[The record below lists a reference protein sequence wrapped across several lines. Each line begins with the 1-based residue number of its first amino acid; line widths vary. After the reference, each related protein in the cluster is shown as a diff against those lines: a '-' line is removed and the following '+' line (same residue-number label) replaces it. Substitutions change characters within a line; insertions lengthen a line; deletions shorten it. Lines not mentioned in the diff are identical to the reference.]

1 MASIFSRQKTP
12 LVPATEPGAS
22 SFGECGNCG
31 AVLTGPY
38 CSQCGE
44 KKLTAK
50 DYSLAHLLEETLDVL
65 THFDSRFLRTL
76 KVLFTKPG
84 ELSNA
89 YFRGGRSRY
98 TKPLTVFVI
107 LNIVFFIIQPH
118 TFLLHDKYNNYIKI
132 PTYGARVQKQL
143 LATKEPEQT
152 YAARFNTNL
161 QNQKK
166 SLLIFSVPLLALVM
180 VPLFAGTRR
189 TYAEH
194 LVFSVQVY
202 TFVLIYLGVT
212 VALFVPLVFLLRA
225 LGPSGL
231 SVLSVIGTDLVITGL
246 LEVGLIIYI
255 YLGLRR
261 AYETSRL
268 RSALSALVLA
278 WAVAILIG
286 VYHEA
291 AFFATF
297 WTT

>member
-1 MASIFSRQKTP
+1 VASPLSPHATP
-12 LVPATEPGAS
+12 PVPDAESGAS
-22 SFGECGNCG
+22 SFGRCGNCG
-31 AVLTGPY
+31 TPLSGPF
-38 CSQCGE
+38 CSRCGE
-44 KKLTAK
+44 KKLTRE
-50 DYSLAHLLEETLDVL
+50 DYSLSHLLEETLDVL

-107 LNIVFFIIQPH
+107 INIVFFVIQPH
-118 TFLLHDKYNNYIKI
+118 TFLLQDRYNNYIKI
-132 PTYGARVQKQL
+132 PSYSARVRNHL

-166 SLLIFSVPLLALVM
+166 SLLIVSVPLLAIVM
-180 VPLFAGTRR
+180 VPVFFGTRR

-194 LVFSVQVY
+194 LVFSIQVY
-202 TFVLIYLGVT
+202 TFVLIFLAAT
-212 VALFVPLVFLLRA
+212 VAVFFPLVRLLRA
-225 LGPSGL
+225 IGPAGV
-231 SVLSVIGTDLVITGL
+231 SVLKVIGSDSGITGML
-246 LEVGLIIYI
+246 LAGLTIYI
-255 YLGLRR
+255 YLALRR

-268 RSALSALVLA
+268 RSALSALILA

>member
-1 MASIFSRQKTP
+1 MASNSPRHETP
-12 LVPATEPGAS
+12 QVPAKEPGAS
-22 SFGECGNCG
+22 SFGKCGNCG
-31 AVLTGPY
+31 AVLNGPF

-44 KKLTAK
+44 KKLTTE

-107 LNIVFFIIQPH
+107 INIVFFIVQPH
-118 TFLLHDKYNNYIKI
+118 TFLLHDKYNNYIKY
-132 PTYGARVQKQL
+132 PAYAARVSEHL
-143 LATKEPEQT
+143 RATKEPEQT
-152 YAARFNTNL
+152 YAARFDANL

-166 SLLIFSVPLLALVM
+166 SLLIVSVPLLALVM
-180 VPLFAGTRR
+180 AVIFIGTRH

-202 TFVLIYLGVT
+202 TFVLIFLGAM
-212 VALFVPLVFLLRA
+212 VALFFPLVRLLRA
-225 LGPSGL
+225 VGPAGESTL
-231 SVLSVIGTDLVITGL
+231 RVIGSDTGITGML
-246 LEVGLIIYI
+246 LVGLTIYI
-255 YLGLRR
+255 FLGLRR
-261 AYETSRL
+261 AYEASRL
-268 RSALSALVLA
+268 RATLSALIMA
-278 WAVAILIG
+278 WAVAMLIG

-291 AFFATF
+291 VFFATF